1 MELSFDSTKI
11 RQATIDIKVAK
22 RALGDE
28 LARAFQSLISDMNDA
43 MYLKELPES
52 PNVMLNASGVRLS
65 FLLRGD
71 AFLDALPVSSGVVS
85 LENWGEVHRIQ
96 LVNVH
101 KSGRVLV

>member
-11 RQATIDIKVAK
+11 RRATIDIKVAK

-28 LARAFQSLISDMNDA
+28 LARAFQSLVSDMNDA
-43 MYLKELPES
+43 IYLKELPEN
-52 PNVMLNASGVRLS
+52 PKVMLNDGGVRLS

-71 AFLDALPVSSGVVS
+71 AFLDALPVSNGAVN
-85 LENWGEVHRIQ
+85 LENWGDVHRIR

-101 KSGRVLV
+101 KSGQVLV